1 MEEKVLG
8 KLYLIPSP
16 LGESDFNS
24 VFPAF
29 NSEIINEIN
38 HYIVEDERTER
49 RFLKKLGIRTAID
62 DLTFFLMDKHAKG
75 LDFKEFLQPCLEGL
89 PVGLIS
95 DAGVPC
101 IADPGHQ
108 IVSEAHRMGITVVPL
123 IGPCSII
130 LALMASG
137 FNGQNFAFHG
147 YLPAEQPD
155 RERKLKILENGI
167 LKYKQTQIFIETP
180 YRNNHIFNSIMR
192 VCAPNLRLCIASN
205 ITCENESIVTKT
217 IGQWKKTTVD
227 LHKQPTIFLLYQ

>member
-1 MEEKVLG
+1 
-8 KLYLIPSP
+8 
-16 LGESDFNS
+16 
-24 VFPAF
+24 
-29 NSEIINEIN
+29 
-38 HYIVEDERTER
+38 
-49 RFLKKLGIRTAID
+49 
-62 DLTFFLMDKHAKG
+62 MDKHAKG
-75 LDFKEFLQPCLEGL
+75 LDIKEFLQPCLEGL

-101 IADPGHQ
+101 IADPGHL
-108 IVSEAHRMGITVVPL
+108 IVAEAHRLGIPVVPL

-167 LKYKQTQIFIETP
+167 LKYKPTQIFIETP
-180 YRNNHIFNSIMR
+180 YRNNHVFNSIMG